1 MRQVWDSLGGDV
13 AAAAPRYIDGVVYDG
28 VDPAAPRRAHAR
40 VLTTA
45 RQVAE
50 RGQTGPAE
58 PGADRAAV
66 FWVEMARIDA
76 AHRAWLLE
84 RGEEVFALPPR
95 GRRRQATS
103 SPRAAGGPEHDDSED
118 DG

>member
-58 PGADRAAV
+58 RCSRISSVRAPMPMLV
-66 FWVEMARIDA
+66 K
-76 AHRAWLLE
+76 
-84 RGEEVFALPPR
+84 
-95 GRRRQATS
+95 
-103 SPRAAGGPEHDDSED
+103 
-118 DG
+118 